1 MGGNFVYFVAQH
13 AFLSQDVTENEVR
26 CAFIIKSH
34 TRLKETKKP
43 VIQGKN
49 ILMHP
54 TTVQF
59 LIILHSNAQLYSSK
73 LKINKIIK

>member
-13 AFLSQDVTENEVR
+13 AFLSQEVTEDEVR
-26 CAFIIKSH
+26 CAFIIKSPA
-34 TRLKETKKP
+34 RLKGTKKS

-49 ILMHP
+49 SLTHS

-59 LIILHSNAQLYSSK
+59 LIFLHSNAQLYSSK
-73 LKINKIIK
+73 SK